1 METRACAR
9 GSKAQRHVVN
19 VATGGRRAFGALS
32 LWLVVSSRVP
42 RMDAFLLLVVV
53 LRPEVGL
60 REIAEECRNP
70 LQRPRLGDGDDSAT
84 GISLLVATAC
94 TILLSADIAFRLLH
108 AIFIALTCSLITLQ
122 YMTATASSDPASKG
136 TPACPPREDSLL
148 SSFRTPVMFTPSGL
162 KMGAHSWEMDP
173 KSKPDRLK
181 WRLSLKM
188 LSTTTGCLV

>member
-1 METRACAR
+1 
-9 GSKAQRHVVN
+9 
-19 VATGGRRAFGALS
+19 
-32 LWLVVSSRVP
+32 
-42 RMDAFLLLVVV
+42 MDAFLLLVVV

-136 TPACPPREDSLL
+136 TPACPPREDSCRHMAEKKKILAAL
-148 SSFRTPVMFTPSGL
+148 T
-162 KMGAHSWEMDP
+162 H
-173 KSKPDRLK
+173 KSNQAQGVTDREEAQTVIPTAIR
-181 WRLSLKM
+181 WGEAISP
-188 LSTTTGCLV
+188 C